1 MTNTAQR
8 SAEKSSTSGTRPR
21 VEHSESPLIR
31 RQTPTGPQRTV
42 GDDGPSASPRAS
54 IPLGHAPG
62 AGMGRDTCAVTSAT
76 TGTYASTQLWR
87 GLALV
92 SVAGVLW
99 GTIGPGVH
107 LVHQRSGLTPL
118 IISAYRAFAAV
129 AVLLVAAMVTGR
141 LAPTWSLARGQWRR
155 VTVVGLLT
163 AAFQLLFF
171 FAVIATGVSVATVVA
186 LGFAP
191 VLLLLVSSGQRRQLP
206 SSAGV
211 LTVTT
216 AVVGLLLV
224 SVVRDAADQ
233 ASNPVLG
240 ILAALGSGAA
250 YGLATE
256 VAAPLSQ
263 RLDTLTITTAT
274 MTVAAAVL
282 VPGGL
287 ALAYLRDDAFTTTD
301 TGSWLLIAYLGV
313 VTMAVAYALLFTGL
327 RTTPSGAVVVAT
339 LLEPVTAVLIAVL
352 FLDEHLTLAGALG
365 ALLILAA
372 IASLGRDRQSPPPQ

>member
-1 MTNTAQR
+1 MI
-8 SAEKSSTSGTRPR
+8 G
-21 VEHSESPLIR
+21 
-31 RQTPTGPQRTV
+31 
-42 GDDGPSASPRAS
+42 
-54 IPLGHAPG
+54 
-62 AGMGRDTCAVTSAT
+62 GRDTDAVTTVTSRARASAH
-76 TGTYASTQLWR
+76 LWR

-107 LVHQRSGLTPL
+107 LVHQRSSLSPV
-118 IISAYRAFAAV
+118 IISAYRAFVAV
-129 AVLLVAAMVTGR
+129 AVLLLVAMVTGR
-141 LAPTWSLARGQWRR
+141 LAATWSLARPQWRR
-155 VTVVGLLT
+155 VIVVGLLT

-171 FAVIATGVSVATVVA
+171 LAVIATGVSVATVVA

-191 VLLLLVSSGQRRQLP
+191 VLLLVISSGRRRRLP
-206 SSAGV
+206 SSARV

-224 SVVRDAADQ
+224 SLAGDAADQ

-240 ILAALGSGAA
+240 TLAAVGSGAA
-250 YGLATE
+250 YGLATDA
-256 VAAPLSQ
+256 AAPLSQ

-274 MTVAAAVL
+274 MAVAAAVL
-282 VPGGL
+282 IPGGL
-287 ALAYLRDDAFTTTD
+287 ALAYLRHDAFATTD
-301 TGSWLLIAYLGV
+301 TGSWLLIAYLAV

-327 RTTPSGAVVVAT
+327 RDTPSGTVVVAT

-352 FLDEHLTLAGALG
+352 FLDERLTPAGALG

-372 IASLGRDRQSPPPQ
+372 IASLGRDRESPPPQ

>member
-1 MTNTAQR
+1 M
-8 SAEKSSTSGTRPR
+8 S
-21 VEHSESPLIR
+21 
-31 RQTPTGPQRTV
+31 
-42 GDDGPSASPRAS
+42 
-54 IPLGHAPG
+54 
-62 AGMGRDTCAVTSAT
+62 SAT
-76 TGTYASTQLWR
+76 TRAPTSAHLWR

-92 SVAGVLW
+92 SLAGVLW

-107 LVHQRSGLTPL
+107 LVHERSGLSAL
-118 IISAYRAFAAV
+118 IISAYRACV
-129 AVLLVAAMVTGR
+129 AVVVLLLAATMTGR
-141 LAPTWSLARGQWRR
+141 LATAWSQARPQWRR
-155 VTVVGLLT
+155 VFVVGLLT

-191 VLLLLVSSGQRRQLP
+191 VLLLVVSSGRRRRLP
-206 SSAGV
+206 SAARV

-224 SVVRDAADQ
+224 SVEGGAADQ

-287 ALAYLRDDAFTTTD
+287 VLAYLRHDAFTTED
-301 TGSWLLIAYLGV
+301 TGSWLLILYLAV

-327 RTTPSGAVVVAT
+327 RDTPSGAVVVAT
-339 LLEPVTAVLIAVL
+339 LLEPVTAVVIAVL
-352 FLDEHLTLAGALG
+352 FLGEQLTLAGAVG

-372 IASLGRDRQSPPPQ
+372 IASLGRDRESPPPQ